1 VEFDVEA
8 FLVVLMIVAIDL
20 AIISGLW
27 VATALYKAISD
38 QGNMGIAGELE
49 AQDDSCDEQ

>member
-1 VEFDVEA
+1 MEA
-8 FLVVLMIVAIDL
+8 FLVVLMIVAIGL

-38 QGNMGIAGELE
+38 HANMGIAGASED
-49 AQDDSCDEQ
+49 QDESSDEQ

>member
-1 VEFDVEA
+1 VGLDVEA

-38 QGNMGIAGELE
+38 HADMGIAGALE
-49 AQDDSCDEQ
+49 EQDESCDEQ